1 MDVNRNNQETEG
13 PKDVVKKENNPL
25 DLSLTKKEQEHNVE
39 EEDEDDSI
47 EVNDDEVKNEVK
59 NEVSLAQSPIF
70 SYHSHFSYSLILIQ
84 ATQTSH
90 WLIFCQPVLLRL
102 LSYENE
108 NDNGD
113 DKHLRSRTEL
123 S

>member
-13 PKDVVKKENNPL
+13 PKEAVKKENNPL

-59 NEVSLAQSPIF
+59 NEVSLTIQSSPCLCTRVF
-70 SYHSHFSYSLILIQ
+70 L
-84 ATQTSH
+84 
-90 WLIFCQPVLLRL
+90 
-102 LSYENE
+102 E
-108 NDNGD
+108 
-113 DKHLRSRTEL
+113 
-123 S
+123 

>member
-13 PKDVVKKENNPL
+13 PKEAVKKENNPL

-59 NEVSLAQSPIF
+59 NEVSLA
-70 SYHSHFSYSLILIQ
+70 
-84 ATQTSH
+84 
-90 WLIFCQPVLLRL
+90 
-102 LSYENE
+102 
-108 NDNGD
+108 
-113 DKHLRSRTEL
+113 
-123 S
+123 

>member
-25 DLSLTKKEQEHNVE
+25 DLSLTKKEQEHNLE
-39 EEDEDDSI
+39 EEDENDSI

-70 SYHSHFSYSLILIQ
+70 SYHSHTHSHSGYSSQPLGDFLPTYLAQ
-84 ATQTSH
+84 A
-90 WLIFCQPVLLRL
+90 V
-102 LSYENE
+102 
-108 NDNGD
+108 
-113 DKHLRSRTEL
+113 EL
-123 S
+123 WE